1 MERYLLDS
9 NIFITSE
16 HYIPMD
22 LFPSFWGELEKL
34 FASGT
39 AVLHQSVL
47 DELKRKKDP
56 LVDWIRNLQG
66 FKPLAASQ
74 QTLDRYLEVCSWARG
89 QGTYSKRAIREF
101 EADNRADAWLCAEAW
116 ASDMTLVTYETRSN
130 SPNKVKIPDV
140 CSGLGI
146 KCMDGFEFM
155 RTQGFRF

>member
-9 NIFITSE
+9 NIFIQSE

-22 LFPSFWGELEKL
+22 LFPSFWNELGKL

-39 AVLHQSVL
+39 AVLHQTVF

-56 LVDWIRNLQG
+56 LVAWVDSLQDV
-66 FKPLAASQ
+66 KPLSSGQ
-74 QTLDRYLEVCSWARG
+74 KTLGRYLEVCAWARG
-89 QGTYSKRAIREF
+89 QGTYSRQAIREF
-101 EADNRADAWLCAEAW
+101 EADSRADAWLCAEAW
-116 ASDMTLVTYETRSN
+116 ASDMTLVTYETHSN
-130 SPNKVKIPDV
+130 SPNRVKIPDV